1 MKLCVLIKVTNKCSP
16 LLNVNMCT
24 CMYLP
29 SSTVLLINLQT
40 GMNDTE
46 LLMAKSS

>member
-1 MKLCVLIKVTNKCSP
+1 MKLCVIIKVKNKCSP

-24 CMYLP
+24 CMHLP

-40 GMNDTE
+40 ELNDTA
-46 LLMAKSS
+46 LLMTKSS